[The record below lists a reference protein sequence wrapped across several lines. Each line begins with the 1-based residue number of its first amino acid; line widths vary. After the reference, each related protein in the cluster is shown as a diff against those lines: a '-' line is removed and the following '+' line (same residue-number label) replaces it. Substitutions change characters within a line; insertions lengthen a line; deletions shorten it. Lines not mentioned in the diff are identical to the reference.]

1 MWDEDKRLN
10 FKRKFDCVEVQ
21 SLKNELDNLKESIS
35 QDAIDTFCQSLN
47 SVILEA
53 GKRVGAVT
61 EKKINPRSE
70 GGKRR
75 KPLKPKKD
83 NQDFWDNECDQIR
96 ALFLKKKNRL
106 SAQKTKNKGEIDTL
120 ASQYKSDIK
129 RRKRLFRKE
138 FNNKLKNLKSTDP
151 KQYWSIINRDPQGK
165 HCHEKLVLDTFSEH
179 FKKLANKEG
188 VGHEGPEHSDVTD
201 VNLNEPFT
209 VEEVRIIIKNLKRN
223 KAGGADFLKNEM
235 LINCPD
241 DLLPLFTDFF
251 NIVLESGL
259 IPEDWCLGIIMPLHK
274 DGPRANPDNYR
285 GITLLSCLGKVFT
298 ALLNKRLKAYID
310 TQGGLSEAQA
320 GFRDGYST
328 IDHIFSLHMLIKLYT
343 SRKGKK
349 LYCAFVDFKKAF
361 DLVDRSKLW
370 RKMIEGGMSGR
381 VLLIIQN
388 VYKRAKLSVRL
399 NGTLSQSFTSNIGV
413 LQGEILSPILF
424 AFFLNDFEPYLAQQY
439 PGASVDPD
447 KNAKNIKDEELDT
460 FLKLY
465 VLLYADDSILL
476 AESAEALQDA
486 LHEYCLLNEIIVN
499 TDQSKEKTKIIVFS
513 RGKIR
518 NKPDFTYGSEPIE
531 IVFEYT
537 YLGIRFNYNGE
548 FDIAIRKRIDL
559 ARTAM
564 FGLIQKANRLGLT
577 VDTQIELFEK
587 TVLPIALYGCEVWGA
602 SNLKQLESFQSQFYK
617 YILKLARFTPSCMVL
632 GETGR
637 LNLKS
642 IIRTRMIGYWS
653 RLINGSENKIAYQVY
668 RIAHSKHVNPEN
680 SFKSD
685 WLAEI
690 NNILRG
696 MNKEDLWA
704 ARSFS
709 TDLKLE
715 HKSSRKE
722 AYQEQ
727 WLDDIDRDA
736 RCGYYAMLTTEPSQ
750 EQYMYK

>member
-1 MWDEDKRLN
+1 M
-10 FKRKFDCVEVQ
+10 
-21 SLKNELDNLKESIS
+21 
-35 QDAIDTFCQSLN
+35 
-47 SVILEA
+47 
-53 GKRVGAVT
+53 
-61 EKKINPRSE
+61 
-70 GGKRR
+70 
-75 KPLKPKKD
+75 
-83 NQDFWDNECDQIR
+83 
-96 ALFLKKKNRL
+96 
-106 SAQKTKNKGEIDTL
+106 
-120 ASQYKSDIK
+120 
-129 RRKRLFRKE
+129 
-138 FNNKLKNLKSTDP
+138 
-151 KQYWSIINRDPQGK
+151 
-165 HCHEKLVLDTFSEH
+165 
-179 FKKLANKEG
+179 
-188 VGHEGPEHSDVTD
+188 GHEGPEHSDVTD

-209 VEEVRIIIKNLKRN
+209 VEEVRLILKNLKRN

-381 VLLIIQN
+381 VLQIIQN

-476 AESAEALQDA
+476 AESAEALQDALDA

-653 RLINGSENKIAYQVY
+653 RLVNGSENKIAYQVY
-668 RIAHSKHVNPEN
+668 RIAHSKHVNPESN
-680 SFKSD
+680 FNSD

-690 NNILRG
+690 KDILRSI
-696 MNKEDLWA
+696 NREDLWV

-709 TDLKLE
+709 IDLKLE
-715 HKSSRKE
+715 HKRSRKE
-722 AYQEQ
+722 KYLEQ
-727 WLDDIDRDA
+727 WNDEINNDP
-736 RCGYYAMLTTEPSQ
+736 RCGYYAMFKTEHAQ
-750 EQYMYK
+750 EQYISKLDVGNALTLAQLRTNNCKNFPTNKFRFISYQWDVSCPLCDTGESGDEIHYIFRCPKFEQKRPNFDRKIESSGLQTDITSLNLLMNDDRLGHLTRLAKFVRHIEFVLKAYYEKPLLSATNISADAGTALDTAAPPQGATSRADETSPAALPCTSTTTPPALLSENAPAAPSVHASTQRLVQSSV